1 MTSIRRESSE
11 AKQQSIAE
19 IAKLLSNPARVAILE
34 FLMRTPQCIC
44 NDIVEEVQL
53 AQPTISL
60 HLKDLKQAG
69 WIKGTIEGRQ
79 ICYCIDE
86 KKWEEVQSI
95 LVKWLGQYQEI
106 KQKYC

>member
-11 AKQQSIAE
+11 AEQQSIAE

-106 KQKYC
+106 KQKCC

>member
-1 MTSIRRESSE
+1 MGTSKTESLES
-11 AKQQSIAE
+11 KQLEIAG

-34 FLMRTPQCIC
+34 YLIRSPKCIC

-69 WIKGTIEGRQ
+69 LIKGTIEGRQ

-86 KKWEEVQSI
+86 ER
-95 LVKWLGQYQEI
+95 WLEIQKTLSEWFAQYQKS
-106 KQKYC
+106 KQTCC

>member
-11 AKQQSIAE
+11 AEQQSIAE
-19 IAKLLSNPARVAILE
+19 IAKLLSNPARVAILD

-106 KQKYC
+106 KHKCC

>member
-1 MTSIRRESSE
+1 MTPFRRESSE
-11 AKQQSIAE
+11 SEQQSIAE

-69 WIKGTIEGRQ
+69 WITGTIEGRQ

-86 KKWEEVQSI
+86 KKWEEVQAM
-95 LVKWLGQYQEI
+95 LMKWFGQYQEI
-106 KQKYC
+106 KHKCC